1 MGFFFFFFPQ
11 MLKEVLLSFN
21 FYLVHFLNK
30 FFFFLTFYSN
40 QWAFLVIKVEPISIS
55 ELSKLVAR
63 LKASYARMVHSI
75 LW

>member
-1 MGFFFFFFPQ
+1 MGFFFFFPQ

-30 FFFFLTFYSN
+30 FFFLTFYSN